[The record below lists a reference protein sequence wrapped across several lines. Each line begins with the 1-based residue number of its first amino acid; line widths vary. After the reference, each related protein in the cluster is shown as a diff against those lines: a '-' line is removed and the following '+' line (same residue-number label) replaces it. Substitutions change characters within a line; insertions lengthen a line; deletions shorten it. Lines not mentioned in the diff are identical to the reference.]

1 MGIHDRDYYRD
12 QGGGQG
18 QFGSWASTA
27 VGTIILLNVGCWFLQ
42 LMTRSGP
49 GDFSAVGEWM
59 SASGNSIF
67 ASDLG
72 FPELWR
78 LVTACFVHSESSIW
92 HLGGNMFFFWMFGRE
107 LERMYGRRE
116 FWIFYLFAGV
126 LAVLTE
132 SIVNYSQGDGGIRL
146 VGASGGVMAVMAL
159 YIFHFPRR
167 TIYVWLLFPVPLWV
181 LGCLYVYADI
191 SGAIGHGSGG
201 VANFAHLA
209 GAGWGV
215 LYKLF
220 DLRWSTLRSRLGAS
234 RKRGKKRGRPESS
247 GSLWGARKQESE
259 KPRVPDAVSRRV
271 DELLEKISRDGMGSL
286 SDEEREFLVENS
298 RRYRKS

>member
-18 QFGSWASTA
+18 QFKSWASTA
-27 VGTIILLNVGCWFLQ
+27 VGTIILLNVVCWFLQ
-42 LMTRSGP
+42 LMTRSGS
-49 GDFSAVGEWM
+49 GSFSTVGEWM
-59 SASGNSIF
+59 SASGDSIF
-67 ASDLG
+67 HSDLG

-92 HLGGNMFFFWMFGRE
+92 HIGGNMFVFWMFGRE

-116 FWIFYLFAGV
+116 FWIFYLFAGT
-126 LAVLTE
+126 LAVLVE
-132 SIVNYSQGDGGIRL
+132 SLVQSQEGTGDIPIL
-146 VGASGGVMAVMAL
+146 GASGGVMAVAAL
-159 YIFHFPRR
+159 YIFHFPKR
-167 TIYVWLLFPVPLWV
+167 TILLYFLFPIPLWV
-181 LGCLYVYADI
+181 LGCLYVYADV
-191 SGAIGHGSGG
+191 SGAIGGG
-201 VANFAHLA
+201 TGIANFAHLA

-220 DLRWSTLRSRLGAS
+220 DLRWSTLRQRLGGL
-234 RKRGKKRGRPESS
+234 RGRGKKAGDRS
-247 GSLWGARKQESE
+247 GGALWSARKQESK

-271 DELLEKISRDGMGSL
+271 DELLEKIHQDGMGSL

>member
-1 MGIHDRDYYRD
+1 MGIHDRDYYRNPE
-12 QGGGQG
+12 GGNA
-18 QFGSWASTA
+18 QFKGWASTA
-27 VGTIILLNVGCWFLQ
+27 VGTIILLNVGCWVLQ

-49 GDFSAVGEWM
+49 GDFSTVGEWM
-59 SASGNSIF
+59 SAKGNSIF
-67 ASDLG
+67 AWPPSG

-78 LVTACFVHSESSIW
+78 LVTACFVHSESDIW
-92 HLGGNMFFFWMFGRE
+92 HIGGNMFIFWMFGRE

-116 FWIFYLFAGV
+116 FWIFYLFAGT
-126 LAVLTE
+126 LAVLVE
-132 SIVNYSQGDGGIRL
+132 SLIQSQQGTGHIPIL
-146 VGASGGVMAVMAL
+146 GASGGVMAVVAL
-159 YIFHFPRR
+159 YIFHFPKR
-167 TIYVWLLFPVPLWV
+167 TVFLYFLFPIPLWV
-181 LGCLYVYADI
+181 LGCLYAYGDI
-191 SGAIGHGSGG
+191 SGAIGSGRGG

-220 DLRWSTLRSRLGAS
+220 DLRWGTLRQRFGGLKRR
-234 RKRGKKRGRPESS
+234 RKKTADKGRNSLSS
-247 GSLWGARKQESE
+247 ARKQE

-271 DELLEKISRDGMGSL
+271 DELLEKIHQEGMGGL

>member
-1 MGIHDRDYYRD
+1 MGIYDRDYYRNP
-12 QGGGQG
+12 GGGQG
-18 QFGSWASTA
+18 QAGRWASTA
-27 VGTIILLNVGCWFLQ
+27 IGTIILLNVGCWFLQ

-49 GDFSAVGEWM
+49 GDFSTVGEWM

-92 HLGGNMFFFWMFGRE
+92 HLGGNMFIFWMFGRE
-107 LERMYGRRE
+107 LERLYGRRE
-116 FWIFYLFAGV
+116 FWIFYLFAGT
-126 LAVLTE
+126 LAVLVE
-132 SIVNYSQGDGGIRL
+132 SLVQSQQGTGHIPIL
-146 VGASGGVMAVMAL
+146 GASGGVMAVLTL

-167 TIYVWLLFPVPLWV
+167 TVYLYFLFPVPLWV

-220 DLRWSTLRSRLGAS
+220 DLRWSTLRRRIGDSRG
-234 RKRGKKRGRPESS
+234 RGKKRGRPESG

-259 KPRVPDAVSRRV
+259 KPRVPDAVSKRV

>member
-1 MGIHDRDYYRD
+1 MGIHDRDYYRNPES
-12 QGGGQG
+12 GNA
-18 QFGSWASTA
+18 QFKGWASTA

-42 LMTRSGP
+42 LMARSGH
-49 GDFSAVGEWM
+49 GGLSTVGEWM

-92 HLGGNMFFFWMFGRE
+92 HLGGNMFIFWMFGRE

-116 FWIFYLFAGV
+116 FWIFYLFAGT
-126 LAVLTE
+126 LAVLVE
-132 SIVNYSQGDGGIRL
+132 SLVQSQQGTGHIPIL
-146 VGASGGVMAVMAL
+146 GASGGVMAVAAL

-167 TIYVWLLFPVPLWV
+167 TVYIYFLFPIPLWV
-181 LGCLYVYADI
+181 LGCIYVYADI

-220 DLRWSTLRSRLGAS
+220 DLRWSTLRRRIGDSRE
-234 RKRGKKRGRPESS
+234 RGKKRGRPESG

-259 KPRVPDAVSRRV
+259 KPRVPDAVSKRV